1 MSYFKVDIHTHILP
15 SEWPD
20 LQEKYGYG
28 GFVSLQHD
36 QLKPDKAKMMIDG
49 KLFRE
54 VQSNCWCAE
63 ARKKEADK
71 CGVNIQVISTVPVM
85 FSYWAKP
92 DHCLDL
98 SMYLNN
104 HIAQVVSENPKR
116 FIGLGTLP
124 MQAPELAVIELRRC
138 IKDLGLAGIQIGSH
152 VNDWNLDQPE
162 LFPIFEEAE
171 KLGACVFVHPWD
183 MMGKDAMNKYFLP
196 WLVGMPAETCRAI
209 CSIIF
214 GGILEKLPNLKI
226 AFAHGGGSF
235 PGTIG
240 RIDHG
245 FYARP
250 DLCQMNT
257 KSSPKSYLGKFWVD
271 SLVHDSSVLNQIVTL
286 FGSDRVM
293 LGSDYPFPL
302 GEDHPGELIET
313 GEFDRKTKQ
322 KLLADNAFE
331 FLGLSKDR
339 FI

>member
-1 MSYFKVDIHTHILP
+1 
-15 SEWPD
+15 
-20 LQEKYGYG
+20 
-28 GFVSLQHD
+28 
-36 QLKPDKAKMMIDG
+36 
-49 KLFRE
+49 
-54 VQSNCWCAE
+54 
-63 ARKKEADK
+63 
-71 CGVNIQVISTVPVM
+71 VISTVPVM